1 MFKMSFKDAF
11 VKIVNDAKLDE
22 KVACEVVSFVNTH
35 ADHFAFQPTNQNEFS
50 SRLISGLCNVI
61 VYHAECLYDETETKF
76 MPGAELGS
84 DLTIEDYTNLGMS
97 LDEAKSKLIRSR
109 VSTLTNDANTFAIFI
124 SSMCVTWE
132 DLFYDLCHECLHLL
146 NPATRNQK
154 DTVQR
159 LEEGVAVKFA
169 EGLYKKYITPY
180 CNTSP
185 FNSPITSLDP
195 MAKYS
200 QYYKAYSMTSKISDA
215 KLREVRSEFGSF
227 WSIEDKDKFMSIVG
241 DYITNDEADYLLSNF
256 DYSIP

>member
-1 MFKMSFKDAF
+1 MSFKDAF

-50 SRLISGLCNVI
+50 SRLISALCNVI
-61 VYHAECLYDETETKF
+61 VYHAECLYGETETKF
-76 MPGAELGS
+76 LSYVELGS
-84 DLTIEDYTNLGMS
+84 DLTLKNFTDLGMS
-97 LDEAKSKLIRSR
+97 LHDARSAIIGSK
-109 VSTLTNDANTFAIFI
+109 VSTALNDPSTFVTFI

-169 EGLYKKYITPY
+169 EDLYKKYITSY
-180 CNTSP
+180 CIISP

-200 QYYKAYSMTSKISDA
+200 QYYKAYSITSKIPDD

-227 WSIEDKDKFMSIVG
+227 WSIEDKDKFMWIVG
-241 DYITNDEADYLLSNF
+241 DYITDKEADYLLSHF
-256 DYSIP
+256 DYNQP